1 MCCCYCKSR
10 FSKFPLISGVTKTL
24 FNMVKKFEVNRTISK
39 FSIICSLE
47 TFINQ
52 RDQTFLARSIRA
64 RITREKFLHVQKNV
78 NIHTVKSVKSIR
90 NILCRRQNCIN
101 LEYHVRRYDTET
113 IENLVTPQLIII
125 HGARA
130 AKKRMFPPNSF
141 PGGRMSY
148 VI

>member
-90 NILCRRQNCIN
+90 NILCIQYTHMFSVSYACAHEIKA
-101 LEYHVRRYDTET
+101 
-113 IENLVTPQLIII
+113 IEST
-125 HGARA
+125 
-130 AKKRMFPPNSF
+130 F
-141 PGGRMSY
+141 Y
-148 VI
+148 

>member
-24 FNMVKKFEVNRTISK
+24 FNMVKKFEVNRTILK

-47 TFINQ
+47 TYINQ

-64 RITREKFLHVQKNV
+64 RITREKFLHVQRNV

-90 NILCRRQNCIN
+90 NILWFYWN
-101 LEYHVRRYDTET
+101 LTVTQTLVRARLLFCNK
-113 IENLVTPQLIII
+113 IESVSVLSSTAITSYI
-125 HGARA
+125 ARA
-130 AKKRMFPPNSF
+130 M
-141 PGGRMSY
+141 
-148 VI
+148 

>member
-24 FNMVKKFEVNRTISK
+24 SNMVKKFEVNRTISK

-78 NIHTVKSVKSIR
+78 NIRTVKSVKSIR
-90 NILCRRQNCIN
+90 NILCHTWAACFYSNNVARGNI
-101 LEYHVRRYDTET
+101 
-113 IENLVTPQLIII
+113 LVVKKCTFSAKF
-125 HGARA
+125 ARVW
-130 AKKRMFPPNSF
+130 KFS
-141 PGGRMSY
+141 
-148 VI
+148 

>member
-24 FNMVKKFEVNRTISK
+24 SNMVKKFEVNRTISK

-90 NILCRRQNCIN
+90 NILCMGQFQRQVWNITSRAKVMIDI
-101 LEYHVRRYDTET
+101 LFS
-113 IENLVTPQLIII
+113 LSAI
-125 HGARA
+125 HSDV
-130 AKKRMFPPNSF
+130 KKKGKYF
-141 PGGRMSY
+141 
-148 VI
+148 V

>member
-78 NIHTVKSVKSIR
+78 NIHTVTSVKSIR
-90 NILCRRQNCIN
+90 NILCDLKHSLACPDARERAGPVGDR
-101 LEYHVRRYDTET
+101 EEET
-113 IENLVTPQLIII
+113 QAQR
-125 HGARA
+125 ARA
-130 AKKRMFPPNSF
+130 RRDNSLAF
-141 PGGRMSY
+141 S
-148 VI
+148 VFLACLAVETNISNN

>member
-10 FSKFPLISGVTKTL
+10 FSKFPLMSGVTKTL
-24 FNMVKKFEVNRTISK
+24 SNMVKNLEVNRTISK

-90 NILCRRQNCIN
+90 NILCISQKTRDFCCKRQALRQFYYTLLHGQHSNSA
-101 LEYHVRRYDTET
+101 LR
-113 IENLVTPQLIII
+113 VT
-125 HGARA
+125 
-130 AKKRMFPPNSF
+130 
-141 PGGRMSY
+141 
-148 VI
+148 

>member
-24 FNMVKKFEVNRTISK
+24 SNMVKKFEVNRTISK

-90 NILCRRQNCIN
+90 NILCLRQNDN
-101 LEYHVRRYDTET
+101 ET
-113 IENLVTPQLIII
+113 ICYCAREIVISDGNNNFSIIQP
-125 HGARA
+125 
-130 AKKRMFPPNSF
+130 FCFLFWP
-141 PGGRMSY
+141 
-148 VI
+148 

>member
-90 NILCRRQNCIN
+90 NILCLLKIRLN
-101 LEYHVRRYDTET
+101 LERNGGAMISLVMKVFEIWMLVLTVTELET
-113 IENLVTPQLIII
+113 VE
-125 HGARA
+125 
-130 AKKRMFPPNSF
+130 F
-141 PGGRMSY
+141 
-148 VI
+148 

>member
-24 FNMVKKFEVNRTISK
+24 FNMVKKFEVNRTILK

-47 TFINQ
+47 TYINQ

-90 NILCRRQNCIN
+90 NILWHGQTTAN
-101 LEYHVRRYDTET
+101 LSFV
-113 IENLVTPQLIII
+113 
-125 HGARA
+125 ARA
-130 AKKRMFPPNSF
+130 QYKISKESTSKSWRKTMKAEFSCPLDASR
-141 PGGRMSY
+141 GGQMKSCNR
-148 VI
+148 

>member
-24 FNMVKKFEVNRTISK
+24 SNMVKKFEVNRTISK

-90 NILCRRQNCIN
+90 NILCKSKTSTRYTG
-101 LEYHVRRYDTET
+101 LVRRRAILDIKANCMKHFTT
-113 IENLVTPQLIII
+113 HFLKFLI
-125 HGARA
+125 AR
-130 AKKRMFPPNSF
+130 
-141 PGGRMSY
+141 
-148 VI
+148 VLQT

>member
-24 FNMVKKFEVNRTISK
+24 SNMVKKFEVNRTISK
-39 FSIICSLE
+39 FPIICSLE

-90 NILCRRQNCIN
+90 NILLTTLLLW
-101 LEYHVRRYDTET
+101 LEFHYRMLGFLEKVLTDFA
-113 IENLVTPQLIII
+113 L
-125 HGARA
+125 HGL
-130 AKKRMFPPNSF
+130 PW
-141 PGGRMSY
+141 
-148 VI
+148 

>member
-24 FNMVKKFEVNRTISK
+24 SNMVKKFEVNRTISK

-90 NILCRRQNCIN
+90 NILWLTVKSKFLKLLRQR
-101 LEYHVRRYDTET
+101 LSHFVFDAFFDTLRFT
-113 IENLVTPQLIII
+113 FDTSHLDFDTSPLDFDAFNFK
-125 HGARA
+125 A
-130 AKKRMFPPNSF
+130 F
-141 PGGRMSY
+141 
-148 VI
+148 